1 MHSSGK
7 AAASLASAARV
18 PFPAEEE
25 LPPLLRR
32 VAALCIATHT
42 REYMDELEGVLKHLV
57 KELGDGLGADG
68 LGAKAALQ
76 GAETWLQE
84 HLELR

>member
-1 MHSSGK
+1 MQSVHDLLTPGGLRDF
-7 AAASLASAARV
+7 AE
-18 PFPAEEE
+18 AEEE